1 MDPVLAFFTLLCIFG
16 VLMGVVLLPFRKRRL
31 LGKWLSIS
39 GVVGVVASFV
49 IFVLRADDVAKG
61 AGFLNATDR
70 QVAEKHGYG
79 DAREWAHVRERF
91 AHQEA
96 KAAAEAARKREE
108 VAVAKAKAEVAKA
121 KDEAEAAEAAKAAL
135 AARHEAEAQAAI
147 AARDKFIAAAI
158 RIDFPTLVS
167 ETGCDSTYS
176 EQKKADKFAP
186 FKNKAVIVTGEI
198 AKVDDDGDI
207 DLKMLSKTFTY
218 DLRVTPKNR
227 QDSYDLE
234 KGEIVTVAFIM
245 RRAGG
250 CFLPY
255 KGR

>member
-1 MDPVLAFFTLLCIFG
+1 MDPALAFFTLLCIFG
-16 VLMGVVLLPFRKRRL
+16 VLIGAVLLPFRKRRA

-39 GVVGVVASFV
+39 GVVGVVASFIIYV
-49 IFVLRADDVAKG
+49 VRADDVAKG
-61 AGFLNATDR
+61 AGFLDATDQ
-70 QVAEKHGYG
+70 QVAGEYGYR
-79 DAREWAHVRERF
+79 DAHEWAHVRERF
-91 AHQEA
+91 AQQKAE
-96 KAAAEAARKREE
+96 AAAEAARKREE
-108 VAVAKAKAEVAKA
+108 VAAAKAKV
-121 KDEAEAAEAAKAAL
+121 EA
-135 AARHEAEAQAAI
+135 EAEAQAAT

-158 RIDFPTLVS
+158 HIDFPTLVA
-167 ETGCDSTYS
+167 ETGCDSAYS

-250 CFLPY
+250 CFLP
-255 KGR
+255 